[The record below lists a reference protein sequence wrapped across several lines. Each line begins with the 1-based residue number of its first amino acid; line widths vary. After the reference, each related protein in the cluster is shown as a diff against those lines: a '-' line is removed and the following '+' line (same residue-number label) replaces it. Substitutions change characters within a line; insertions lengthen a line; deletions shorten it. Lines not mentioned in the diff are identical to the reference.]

1 MLTPKL
7 LTPMTWE
14 PRFTVTSLV
23 RAPHQL
29 FLTVKIK
36 KSSSVI
42 HLDIKFIFS
51 VDWVNVIARC
61 QRAHPVVQIRS
72 HKDVHTHFR
81 KTTFIPCILTM
92 LVLLKMAHMHYI
104 FIKKNINETSYQPS
118 VSRGRSHKTEVFK
131 PNPLKRYMRLSIS
144 NIGILQMRWLCYK
157 QTDCTR
163 CDDCQDD
170 LF

>member
-1 MLTPKL
+1 MSLRPKEVMLTPKL

-23 RAPHQL
+23 RAPPQL

-104 FIKKNINETSYQPS
+104 FIKKNTNQAYLEEDLI
-118 VSRGRSHKTEVFK
+118 K
-131 PNPLKRYMRLSIS
+131 LKSSSQIH
-144 NIGILQMRWLCYK
+144 
-157 QTDCTR
+157 
-163 CDDCQDD
+163 
-170 LF
+170 

>member
-14 PRFTVTSLV
+14 TRFTVTSLV

-72 HKDVHTHFR
+72 HKDVHTHLR
-81 KTTFIPCILTM
+81 KTTFIPCIQINNAGTIKNGTHAL
-92 LVLLKMAHMHYI
+92 HFY
-104 FIKKNINETSYQPS
+104 KKNINETSYQPS
-118 VSRGRSHKTEVFK
+118 LSRGRSHKTEVFK
-131 PNPLKRYMRLSIS
+131 PNPLKRYMRLSSS
-144 NIGILQMRWLCYK
+144 NIGILQMR
-157 QTDCTR
+157 
-163 CDDCQDD
+163 
-170 LF
+170 